1 MAFLANAGLRTV
13 LAFGITVLPLM
24 VAHPAAAQNFSVLH
38 SFSGTNGADGSA
50 PFAGLIADS
59 SGNFYG
65 TTFDG
70 GTFGFGTVYELTAGG
85 GEKILYN
92 FTGGTDG
99 ANPYGSLILD
109 SAGNLYGLTI
119 YGGGPNNCNSN
130 VGCGVVFKVSPTGTE
145 TVLYAF
151 KGQGDGGVPVA
162 GLIRDADGNLYGT
175 ASQGGGTGRSCGVAG
190 CGVVFRLSPAG
201 RQTVLHTFTGP
212 PDGAR
217 PLASLVQDVAGNL
230 YGTTELGGAGCY
242 GHISV
247 YGCGTV
253 FKLDRQGHETILYSF
268 TQAAD
273 GGSPQAGLIL
283 DPGGNLYGTT
293 TNGGDNLFCK
303 LGNTTGCGVV
313 FKVDP
318 LGNETV
324 LYAFPGGAAGAVPF
338 ASLVRDAKGNLY
350 GTTALGGNFSGIYA
364 NGCGVIF
371 KLTPSGYETVLH
383 SFELTDGCGPLGN
396 LLVYKGYLYGT
407 ATGGGVNGASSL
419 GVVFQLQP

>member
-1 MAFLANAGLRTV
+1 MAFFANAALPTV
-13 LAFGITVLPLM
+13 LALGIVVLPLM
-24 VAHPAAAQNFSVLH
+24 VARPAAAQSFSLLH
-38 SFSGTNGADGSA
+38 SFSGMNGADGSA
-50 PFAGLIADS
+50 PFDGLIVDS

-65 TTFDG
+65 TTFNG
-70 GTFGFGTVYELTAGG
+70 GTFGFGTVYELPAEG
-85 GEKILYN
+85 GEKVLYN
-92 FTGGTDG
+92 FTGGNDG
-99 ANPYGSLILD
+99 ANPAGSLILD
-109 SAGNLYGLTI
+109 GAGNLYGTTTS
-119 YGGGPNNCNSN
+119 GGPNSCYFNI
-130 VGCGVVFKVSPTGTE
+130 GCGVVFRLSPQGTE
-145 TVLYAF
+145 TILYTF
-151 KGQGDGGVPVA
+151 TGQGDGGVPLA
-162 GLIRDADGNLYGT
+162 GLIRDARGNLYGT
-175 ASQGGGTGRSCGVAG
+175 ASQGGQVETLCGVG
-190 CGVVFRLSPAG
+190 CGVVFKLNPAG
-201 RQTVLHTFTGP
+201 QETVLHTFTGP
-212 PDGAR
+212 PDGAN
-217 PLASLVQDVAGNL
+217 PLAPLVQDSAGNL

-273 GGSPQAGLIL
+273 GGSPQAGLVL

-303 LGNTTGCGVV
+303 LGNGFGCGVV

-324 LYAFPGGAAGAVPF
+324 LYAFPSGAAGAVPF

-350 GTTALGGNFSGIYA
+350 GTTAVGGSFSGIYA
-364 NGCGVIF
+364 NGCGVVF

-383 SFELTDGCGPLGN
+383 SFQLTDGCGPLGN
-396 LLVYKGYLYGT
+396 LLADKGYLYGT
-407 ATGGGVNGASSL
+407 ASGGGVDGASSL